1 MKPSDFLLRSVL
13 LIALLTIF
21 GCSEDP
27 VPSGGDPWASV
38 REKFGTSIDLDNL
51 ENYEAQAKP
60 AYILKDN
67 TVGNPIENEKATL
80 GRILFYDKNLSID
93 NTVSCSSCHQQ
104 ETAFGALAQ
113 SSKGVSGGLTKR
125 HSMRLVN
132 ARFAAD
138 RRFFWDE
145 RAATLELQTTQPIK
159 DHAEMG
165 FSGLDGR
172 PAFSDL
178 IKKLQALGYYREM
191 FTFAFGDEMIT
202 ETRIQL
208 ALSQFVRSIQSFDSR
223 YDAGRSS
230 VNADNQPFPNFTQ
243 QENQGKNL
251 FLQPP
256 QFDPNGI
263 RIAGGAGCAGCHNP
277 PEFDIRANSL
287 NNGVITMINSSE
299 TDLTNTRSP
308 SLRDLTNSSGI
319 LNGPMMHDGSFTSL
333 EAVIEHYNTIPQEPI
348 NTNLDLRLKPNGFF
362 QKLQLTDVEKQAL
375 VAFLKTLSGTSVY
388 TEKKWSNP
396 FQ

>member
-1 MKPSDFLLRSVL
+1 MST
-13 LIALLTIF
+13 LIWIS
-21 GCSEDP
+21 CSEEP
-27 VPSGGDPWASV
+27 ESLGNFSWASV
-38 REKFGTSIDLDNL
+38 REKFGTKIDLDNL
-51 ENYEAQAKP
+51 ENYEAQTKP

-67 TVGNPIENEKATL
+67 TAGNPIENEKATL
-80 GRILFYDKNLSID
+80 GRILFYDKQLSID

-138 RRFFWDE
+138 RTFFWDE
-145 RAATLELQTTQPIK
+145 RAATLELQTTQPIR

-165 FSGLDGR
+165 FSGQDGR
-172 PAFSDL
+172 PVFSDL
-178 IKKLQALGYYREM
+178 ITKLQALGYYREL
-191 FTFAFGDEMIT
+191 FTFAFGDETIT
-202 ETRIQL
+202 EPRIQQ
-208 ALSQFVRSIQSFDSR
+208 ALSQFVRSIQSFDSK
-223 YDAGRSS
+223 YDAGRST
-230 VNADNQPFPNFTQ
+230 VNADNQPFPNFTA

-256 QFDPNGI
+256 QFDPNGV
-263 RIAGGAGCAGCHNP
+263 RIAGGAGCAGCHTP

-287 NNGVITMINSSE
+287 NNGVITMINSSQ

-308 SLRDLTNSSGI
+308 SLRDLTNSLGV
-319 LNGPMMHDGSFTSL
+319 LNGPMMHDGSFTTL
-333 EAVIEHYNTIPQEPI
+333 EAVIEHYNSIPAQPA
-348 NTNLDLRLKPNGFF
+348 NTNLDLRLRPNEFF
-362 QKLQLTDVEKQAL
+362 QKLQLTDVEKQSL
-375 VAFLKTLSGTSVY
+375 VAFLKTLSGTALYS
-388 TEKKWSNP
+388 EKKWSDP